1 MMDNI
6 ESSDFISDGFEG
18 IGTRFSNISV
28 VRETVHNVLARA
40 QRYGQ
45 WWLLKGLK
53 ADEAG
58 EPVFQ
63 EMLRKEFEMMIQF
76 QHPHVVRAFSIEPVE
91 GLGIC
96 IVMEW
101 IEGDTLLH
109 FLQKDLSRETK
120 EKLVDELLD
129 ALLYLQEKGVAHR
142 DLKPENVMVTYNGN
156 TVKLIDFGLADSD

>member
-1 MMDNI
+1 MDNI

-109 FLQKDLSRETK
+109 SPEGPEPGYEGKAGGRVARRPTLSSRERGGPPRPETR
-120 EKLVDELLD
+120 ERDCD
-129 ALLYLQEKGVAHR
+129 LQRQHR
-142 DLKPENVMVTYNGN
+142 E
-156 TVKLIDFGLADSD
+156 AD